1 MTSMTSMTSKTSPSP
16 DDRILLRLG
25 HSPDPDDAFMWWPL
39 FGIDGEGPE
48 IVSSRFRF
56 EQVEID
62 IEAANRRAEIGPD
75 RLEITAFSCGQYPR
89 VAGHY
94 AITACGSSMGEGYG
108 PKLVA
113 ARPMAMSELA
123 AARPRIAIPGNR
135 TTAAMTLGLRLQG
148 IDYEAVETPFE
159 EVGDRVLSGLVDA
172 GVVIHEGQLT
182 YEADG
187 LHLVEDLGA
196 WWWAETGEP
205 LPLGV
210 NAVRRDLEQLHGE
223 GTLQEIAG
231 LLERSVGFAIEHR
244 DRSVSYAMGFGRGVP
259 RETADRFIE
268 LYVNQLTVDAGAR
281 GLSAVNRLLTAA
293 ADAGLVPVVD
303 QIDFVRGTTMAEEG

>member
-1 MTSMTSMTSKTSPSP
+1 MTTPSP

-39 FGIDGEGPE
+39 FGIDGEPPE

-62 IEAANRRAEIGPD
+62 IEAANRRAEVGPD

-89 VAGHY
+89 VADHY
-94 AITACGSSMGEGYG
+94 AITACGASMGEGYG

-113 ARPMAMSELA
+113 ARPTTMAELISG
-123 AARPRIAIPGNR
+123 RPRIAIPGNR
-135 TTAAMTLGLRLQG
+135 TTAAMTLGLRFRG
-148 IDYEAVETPFE
+148 TDYEPVETPFE
-159 EVGDRVLSGLVDA
+159 EVGERVASGEVDA

-182 YEADG
+182 YESDG

-196 WWWAETGEP
+196 WWGGETGEP

-210 NAVRRDLEQLHGE
+210 NAVRRDLERLHGE

-231 LLERSVGFAIEHR
+231 LLEQSVEFALEHR

-268 LYVNQLTVDAGAR
+268 LYVNQLTVDAGDR
-281 GLSAVNRLLTAA
+281 GRQAVHRLLATA
-293 ADAGLVPVVD
+293 ADAGLVPPVD
-303 QIDFVRGTTMAEEG
+303 GIDFIRGTSLTGDA